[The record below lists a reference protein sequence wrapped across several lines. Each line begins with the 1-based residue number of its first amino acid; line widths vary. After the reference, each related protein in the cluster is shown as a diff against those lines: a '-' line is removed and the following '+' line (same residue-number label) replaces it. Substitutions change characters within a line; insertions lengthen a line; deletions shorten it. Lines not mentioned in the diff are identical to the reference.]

1 MKDFLLTSLVV
12 SAALFFVVGLP
23 FLTRWAPYIPGP
35 RDLYD
40 PIKDSS
46 RRLDYKPEPS
56 KKKKMPMILRILCV
70 YGVLLAASLLGVGIY
85 NLVK

>member
-12 SAALFFVVGLP
+12 SAGLFFVIGLP

-56 KKKKMPMILRILCV
+56 KKKMPMILRILCV